1 MTYQRHHIL
10 EEAVYSFLQQ
20 NYDDTEMLILNDSPD
35 VRYHYNH
42 PKIRI
47 INHQTRFP
55 SLLEKLE
62 YGFSQSRGKFVYR
75 LDDDDL
81 LAPNGL
87 QLVQGYIESNP
98 GYDVY
103 RCQNHYNFLD
113 NQYYGLGSN
122 INNGNCYDQEYI
134 KRFEF
139 NKSCSFGED
148 VLLTCNPNARMYNGD
163 TGRYSMIYRWGMKT
177 YHISGWGDI
186 TPDQA
191 NQNVD
196 NFVRDHCVYAS
207 GDVELNPHFLED
219 YYQKL
224 T

>member
-35 VRYHYNH
+35 VKYHYKH

-81 LAPNGL
+81 LTPNAL
-87 QLVQGYIESNP
+87 QLVRGYIESNP

-113 NQYYGLGSN
+113 NRYNGIVSN

-134 KRFEF
+134 KRFDF
-139 NKSCSFGED
+139 NRSCSFGED
-148 VLLTCNPNARMYNGD
+148 VLLTFNPTARIYNGD

-177 YHISGWGDI
+177 YHISGFGDI
-186 TPDQA
+186 PPEQA
-191 NQNVD
+191 NQKVD
-196 NFVRDHCVYAS
+196 KFIHTYCNYAY

-224 T
+224 I